1 MAVISSETI
10 ATLQKL
16 VKNQEFSSRAIR
28 VAALLSLN
36 HVDAEKVSFYI
47 LCA

>member
-1 MAVISSETI
+1 MAIISAETI

-28 VAALLSLN
+28 VAALLSLQSPE
-36 HVDAEKVSFYI
+36 AEKVSTNS
-47 LCA
+47 